1 MTRGIIL
8 GGGHGT
14 RLKPLTD
21 HTPKS
26 LIEIHGRPILEY
38 IIYYMR
44 CAGVSEISCISDMQK
59 PVSPWLEK
67 CESCIRIV
75 DQESPIGTGQAVHL
89 AMQDLSPKQGHGL
102 IVILG
107 DVIPRN
113 FLMADMIRSNPEC
126 SMLSA
131 RLSDK
136 PEMSAVVETD
146 RKGWMTDVVEKPD
159 NPKSNRILS
168 GIFYF
173 ADSMNFFTAQQ
184 TLINY
189 NVRTYH
195 RTKPAA
201 GEFDIIGTIKMM
213 FQYGESFKVID
224 GGCLSVG
231 TFEEIDEAEAYFANN
246 ANRQ

>member
-1 MTRGIIL
+1 MVRGIIL

-26 LIEIHGRPILEY
+26 LIEISGRPILKY
-38 IIYYMR
+38 IIFYMS
-44 CAGVSEISCISDMQK
+44 CAGIYEISCISDMQK
-59 PVSPWLEK
+59 PVRPWLE
-67 CESCIRIV
+67 EHEPTIRIV
-75 DQESPIGTGQAVHL
+75 DQDSPIGTGQAVHL
-89 AMQDLSPKQGHGL
+89 ALQDLSPKKGHGL
-102 IVILG
+102 VVILG
-107 DVIPRN
+107 DVIPTD
-113 FLMADMIRSNPEC
+113 FLMADMIRSNPEY

-131 RLSDK
+131 RLSNE
-136 PEMSAVVETD
+136 PEMSAVVET

-184 TLINY
+184 TLLNH

-195 RTKPAA
+195 RMKPKA

-213 FQYGESFKVID
+213 YQYGESFKVID

-246 ANRQ
+246 AYW